1 MEVERLEAE
10 LRVTGLFPSYQEED
24 RPFDLMQQYDNS
36 RKKRSKRMQND
47 RKESPHVR
55 FANADNDE
63 KLIAFVRRFGP
74 VIAKSV
80 VDTRMIPDPVLGEPR
95 LPGRLI
101 AIQDLQELRNEQS
114 IYRAALALIVEMS
127 KEDFDYGFAR
137 SQIAEMAL
145 HIGNWPQQWERERAQ
160 RKTEPSWKIHPDSIK
175 RIKSFASARQSWI
188 LPPSLDARIVICE
201 LLNVFRSQVFPN
213 PIELHNT
220 IKYGIRPLL
229 YSILRREFLYPR
241 DFDACANTQCKE
253 FFDIDR
259 EGQTF
264 CSPECSLRQRQR
276 EYWKISG
283 KQARAKRLKK
293 VARKT
298 R

>member
-1 MEVERLEAE
+1 MEVARFEAE

-24 RPFDLMQQYDNS
+24 RPFDLMQQYEAS
-36 RKKRSKRMQND
+36 RKKRSKRMKND
-47 RKESPHVR
+47 GKDSPHVL

-74 VIAKSV
+74 VVAKSV
-80 VDTRMIPDPVLGEPR
+80 VDTRMVPDPELGEPR
-95 LPGRLI
+95 LPGKLI
-101 AIQDLQELRNEQS
+101 AIQNLQELRNEQS
-114 IYRAALALIVEMS
+114 IYRAALALIMEMS
-127 KEDFDYGFAR
+127 KEDFDYGFAQG
-137 SQIAEMAL
+137 QIAKIAP
-145 HIGNWPQQWERERAQ
+145 HIGHWPEQWERELVQ

-175 RIKSFASARQSWI
+175 RIESFASARQSWMH
-188 LPPSLDARIVICE
+188 PPSLDARIVICE

-213 PIELHNT
+213 AIELHNT
-220 IKYGIRPLL
+220 IEYGIRPLL

-241 DFDACANTQCKE
+241 DFGVCANTQCKG

-276 EYWKISG
+276 DYWKIGG